1 MKSVLEVETPLLEL
15 EEKIKEL
22 RTVNQTGKIDLSREI
37 EALERK
43 AAQLKKSIYENLTPW
58 EKVLMARHPER
69 PTTLDYVQAM
79 CTDFF
84 EMHGDRLYADDLA
97 IIGGFARLEGR
108 PIMVVGHQKGK
119 ETKENLMRNFGMPNP
134 EGFRKAGRLM
144 KLAASFNV
152 PVVTFI
158 DTPGA
163 YPGIEA
169 EERGQYE
176 AIATN
181 IALMS
186 ALPVPI
192 VVTVIGEGGSGGA
205 LAIGVGD
212 RVFMLEHSVYSVIS
226 PEGCA
231 SILWRDASK
240 AQDAAKALRL
250 TAQDLHRRKIID
262 AVVAEPLGGVHRAPE
277 MLYRK
282 LSSMILEALD
292 DLAALPCHE
301 LLERR
306 YRKYRAMGEFLQAG
320 PASEAVAGPF
330 AQTSTGH

>member
-22 RTVNQTGKIDLSREI
+22 KTVNQTGKIDLSREI

-43 AAQLKKSIYENLTPW
+43 AAQLKKSIYENLSPW
-58 EKVLMARHPER
+58 EKVLLARHPER
-69 PTTLDYVQAM
+69 PTSLDYVQAM
-79 CTDFF
+79 FTDFF
-84 EMHGDRLYADDLA
+84 ELHGDRLYADDPA
-97 IIGGFARLEGR
+97 IVGGFAHLEGR
-108 PIMVVGHQKGK
+108 PVMVIGHQKGK
-119 ETKENLMRNFGMPNP
+119 ETKENLARNFGMPNP

-144 KLAASFNV
+144 KLAENFNV
-152 PVVTFI
+152 PIITFI

-181 IALMS
+181 IALMT
-186 ALPVPI
+186 ALKVPI

-240 AQDAAKALRL
+240 AQDAAAALRL
-250 TAQDLHRRKIID
+250 TAQDLHRRRIID
-262 AVVAEPLGGVHRAPE
+262 AIVQEPLGGVHRAPE
-277 MLYRK
+277 QLYRK
-282 LSSMILEALD
+282 LSNILLESLD
-292 DLAALPCHE
+292 ELSALPHDE
-301 LLERR
+301 LLARR
-306 YRKYRAMGEFLQAG
+306 YDKYRAMGEFMREG
-320 PASEAVAGPF
+320 DERVTVASGRGAA
-330 AQTSTGH
+330 H